1 MVMAETGIVTGTIR
15 KVRGGGREI
24 LIHSKWYT
32 LTGKTHG
39 LKKIPVIHE
48 NLVVKIAYKTRR
60 ETGIHGTIEICEV
73 FRIDL
78 LANETMP
85 ADEPVTV
92 QEADYSGPEY
102 PIPPRKEE

>member
-1 MVMAETGIVTGTIR
+1 MAETGIISGMIR
-15 KVRGGGREI
+15 KVRKAGREI

-60 ETGIHGTIEICEV
+60 ETNIHGTTEICEV

-92 QEADYSGPEY
+92 QEADYSGPSY
-102 PIPPRKEE
+102 PIPPRKEK